1 MTDSRPRLFLIDG
14 SAYIFRAY
22 FALPPLNH
30 STGLPTHAI
39 YGFTHLLLK
48 FLKQYR
54 PEYVAVVLDAGGET
68 FRNQMFAAYKGN
80 RPEPPADLIP
90 QFPYF
95 RRVLEGLQIALL
107 ELAGYEADDV
117 IATLCH
123 TIAGHGCDLVV
134 VSSDKDFMQL
144 VTDGIRLLDGAKDRW
159 IGAAEVNGK
168 FGVEPAKVIEVMGLM
183 GDAVDNIPGVKGIGE
198 KTAIGLIQRFGTLEN
213 LFSHLDEIEHLEL
226 RGAARLRRM
235 LEDGRDAAF
244 LSRDLATVR
253 RDAPISISLE
263 QLKFTGFDGEKL
275 RRLFVELEFT
285 NLAKLLEN
293 GRI

>member
-1 MTDSRPRLFLIDG
+1 MEWFSGG
-14 SAYIFRAY
+14 S
-22 FALPPLNH
+22 
-30 STGLPTHAI
+30 
-39 YGFTHLLLK
+39 
-48 FLKQYR
+48 
-54 PEYVAVVLDAGGET
+54 
-68 FRNQMFAAYKGN
+68 
-80 RPEPPADLIP
+80 
-90 QFPYF
+90 
-95 RRVLEGLQIALL
+95 
-107 ELAGYEADDV
+107 
-117 IATLCH
+117 
-123 TIAGHGCDLVV
+123 
-134 VSSDKDFMQL
+134 
-144 VTDGIRLLDGAKDRW
+144 W

-198 KTAIGLIQRFGTLEN
+198 KTAIGLIRRFGTLEN
-213 LFSHLDEIEHLEL
+213 LFSRLDEIEHLEL